1 MVGFGPKFLFY
12 YSQDICSQSEL
23 SKNGGCNQK
32 SCVQKPNYMKMLAEN
47 QVKTTRRLFS
57 SI

>member
-47 QVKTTRRLFS
+47 QVKTTG
-57 SI
+57 